1 MKWRSRRVSLS
12 ALILLAGLGIAIM
25 AIIEFSKIRVR
36 KDYFEEK
43 KIASQLAH
51 KAAETIR
58 TAQVGEHIV
67 VDPVADPNATGLIGE
82 QFTIITTDRG
92 SLTAK
97 LTTTNPNWAAVVVD
111 MLREAGVERG
121 DKVAVGYTGS
131 MPALN
136 IATIAA
142 IQTIGAEPVVIA
154 SVGASMWGANNP
166 EFAWLDMETLLYE
179 RGIIKYRSVAASL
192 GGRGDDGGNVSP
204 EGRQILREIIARN
217 NVQKI
222 EEPTLDASIQKR
234 VEIYKE
240 HLEKGEKY
248 AAYVNVGGGLGSIGS
263 AQNMVPITPGV
274 NKRIPDA
281 NYPLKGAMIH
291 IGEMG
296 TPIINLTEIT
306 RLANRYGLPVAPEP
320 LPDVPHGDVYFENRY
335 RLHLVIPLFLIY
347 AALVFFVIRIDI
359 NSVLFAK
366 KKKGNNPHSKSGPQ

>member
-1 MKWRSRRVSLS
+1 MKWRSRRVSLG
-12 ALILLAGLGIAIM
+12 ALILLAGLGIAVM
-25 AIIEFSKIRVR
+25 AVVEFSKIRV
-36 KDYFEEK
+36 KKSHFEEK
-43 KIASQLAH
+43 EIASQLAF
-51 KAAETIR
+51 KAAEAIR
-58 TAQVGEHIV
+58 TSQVGEHIV
-67 VDPVADPNATGLIGE
+67 IDPVADPNATGLIGD

-111 MLREAGVERG
+111 MLREAGVQRG

-136 IATIAA
+136 IATLSA
-142 IQTIGAEPVVIA
+142 IQTIGAEPVIIA

-166 EFAWLDMETLLYE
+166 DFAWLDMEKFLYD
-179 RGIIKYRSVAASL
+179 RGIIKHRSIAASL

-204 EGRQILREIIARN
+204 EGRRILREIIERN
-217 NVQKI
+217 GVQKI
-222 EEPTLDASIQKR
+222 EESTLDASIQKR
-234 VEIYKE
+234 VDLYKN
-240 HLEKGEKY
+240 HLDGGEKY
-248 AAYVNVGGGLGSIGS
+248 TAYINVGGGLGSIGS
-263 AQNMVPITPGV
+263 AQNLVPIGPGV

-320 LPDVPHGDVYFENRY
+320 LPDIPHGDVYFENRY
-335 RLHLVIPLFLIY
+335 RMHLVIPAFLLY
-347 AALVFFVIRIDI
+347 TALVFLVIRIDL
-359 NSVLFAK
+359 NSVLFNRGK
-366 KKKGNNPHSKSGPQ
+366 KERH